1 MKETIWTNVPV
12 ILVVSANYRG
22 WEGGI
27 SIVKSSRPRIDTLI
41 VVLTVKTEEANTIT
55 TVCRVQWNAGTCDV
69 YLGYAW
75 LMCLYFQV
83 ELRGP
88 NIGRRR
94 SQ

>member
-55 TVCRVQWNAGTCDV
+55 T
-69 YLGYAW
+69 
-75 LMCLYFQV
+75 CLQGAV
-83 ELRGP
+83 ERRYMRRLFRIRLANVSLLP
-88 NIGRRR
+88 GRITG
-94 SQ
+94 S